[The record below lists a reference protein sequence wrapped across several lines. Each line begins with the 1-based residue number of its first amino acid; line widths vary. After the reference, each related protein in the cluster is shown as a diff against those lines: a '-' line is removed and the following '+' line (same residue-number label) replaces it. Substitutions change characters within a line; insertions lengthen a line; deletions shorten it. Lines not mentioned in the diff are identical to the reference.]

1 MQESIGEESN
11 KIGQLATDPENLW
24 VQNAKGLQKKIFR
37 TNFKRSR
44 FVMQQDQRANN
55 NMFSET
61 GSENS
66 SSPMSVYDQL
76 SYSVYGQ
83 LSYRQVTLAFSSC

>member
-55 NMFSET
+55 NMISET

-66 SSPMSVYDQL
+66 RIKKKQFQKEASSE
-76 SYSVYGQ
+76 
-83 LSYRQVTLAFSSC
+83 SSRLKKQ

>member
-1 MQESIGEESN
+1 VQESIGEESN

-55 NMFSET
+55 NMISET

-66 SSPMSVYDQL
+66 RIKKKQFQKEASSE
-76 SYSVYGQ
+76 
-83 LSYRQVTLAFSSC
+83 SSRLKKQ